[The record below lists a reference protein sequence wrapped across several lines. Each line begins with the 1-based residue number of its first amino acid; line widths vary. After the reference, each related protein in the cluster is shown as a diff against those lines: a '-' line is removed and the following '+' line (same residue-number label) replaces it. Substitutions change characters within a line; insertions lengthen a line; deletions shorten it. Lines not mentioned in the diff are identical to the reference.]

1 MLLTLNTTLMKKSLL
16 SLALGTFALGI
27 AEFALMGILS
37 TLARDFNISV
47 ASAGH
52 LISAYALGVT
62 CGAPALLWFRRV
74 RLRTIMLILAAMIFA
89 GNAFTAIA
97 PEFYSMLAARFL
109 SGLPHGAYFGVGAI
123 VAQRLAEP
131 GHKAQAVSIM
141 VAGMTVATL
150 IGVPGAT
157 FLTEHLSWRITFAIV
172 ASAAALAWISI
183 KIFVPDVGK
192 IADHGFKGQ
201 FAFLKKLAPWLIFG
215 GTICGQTGIYCWYS
229 YVDPLL
235 TNLSGFTTDSLPW
248 IMIIAGLGMFVGNL
262 MGGKMADKFS
272 ASLVSGVIATAM
284 IPIMVL
290 IYVFASYGW
299 VEAALT
305 FLGTAGLF
313 GIGGP
318 MQYLIVRYAKG
329 GEMLGAAGIQISFN
343 LGNAIAAWIGGIAIN
358 LGFGYAS
365 PALAGVPLLIA
376 SSILLFYLYRR
387 YERID
392 MPH

>member
-1 MLLTLNTTLMKKSLL
+1 MKKSLL

-27 AEFALMGILS
+27 AEFAMMGILS
-37 TLARDFNISV
+37 TLAGDFHISV

-62 CGAPALLWFRRV
+62 CGAPALLWLRRIP
-74 RLRTIMLILAAMIFA
+74 LRKIMLLLAAMIFA
-89 GNAFTAIA
+89 GNAFTALA
-97 PEFYSMLAARFL
+97 PEFYTMLVARFL

-123 VAQRLAEP
+123 VAQRLANP

-141 VAGMTVATL
+141 VAGMTIATL

-172 ASAAALAWISI
+172 ALSAAAAWISI
-183 KIFVPDVGK
+183 RLLVPDVGK
-192 IADHGFKGQ
+192 IPDNGFKGQ
-201 FAFLKKLAPWLIFG
+201 FAFLKRLAPWLIFG

-235 TNLSGFTTDSLPW
+235 TNLSGFTADSLPW
-248 IMIIAGLGMFVGNL
+248 LMVIAGFGMFVGNL
-262 MGGKMADKFS
+262 LGGKYADKFS
-272 ASLVSGVIATAM
+272 ASLVSGVIATVM
-284 IPIMVL
+284 IPVMIV
-290 IYVFASYGW
+290 IYVLSSYGW
-299 VEAALT
+299 AEAVLT

-343 LGNAIAAWIGGIAIN
+343 LGNAIAAWIGGMVIN
-358 LGFGYAS
+358 LGFGYAA
-365 PALAGVPLLIA
+365 PALAGVPLLIISA
-376 SSILLFYLYRR
+376 ALLFYLYHRF
-387 YERID
+387 ERID
-392 MPH
+392 MPR

>member
-1 MLLTLNTTLMKKSLL
+1 M
-16 SLALGTFALGI
+16 
-27 AEFALMGILS
+27 
-37 TLARDFNISV
+37 
-47 ASAGH
+47 
-52 LISAYALGVT
+52 
-62 CGAPALLWFRRV
+62 
-74 RLRTIMLILAAMIFA
+74 
-89 GNAFTAIA
+89 
-97 PEFYSMLAARFL
+97 
-109 SGLPHGAYFGVGAI
+109 
-123 VAQRLAEP
+123 
-131 GHKAQAVSIM
+131 
-141 VAGMTVATL
+141 
-150 IGVPGAT
+150 
-157 FLTEHLSWRITFAIV
+157 

-248 IMIIAGLGMFVGNL
+248 IMIIAGFGMFVGNL
-262 MGGKMADKFS
+262 LGGKMADKFS

-299 VEAALT
+299 AEAALT

>member
-1 MLLTLNTTLMKKSLL
+1 MKKSLL

-27 AEFALMGILS
+27 AEFAMMGILS
-37 TLARDFNISV
+37 TLAGDFHISV

-62 CGAPALLWFRRV
+62 CGAPALLWLRRIP
-74 RLRTIMLILAAMIFA
+74 LRKIMLLLAAMIFA
-89 GNAFTAIA
+89 GNAFTALA
-97 PEFYSMLAARFL
+97 PEFYTMLVARFL

-123 VAQRLAEP
+123 VAQRLANP

-141 VAGMTVATL
+141 VAGMTIATL

-172 ASAAALAWISI
+172 ALSAAAAWISI
-183 KIFVPDVGK
+183 RLLVPDVGK
-192 IADHGFKGQ
+192 IPDNGFKGQ
-201 FAFLKKLAPWLIFG
+201 FAFLKRLAPWLIFG

-235 TNLSGFTTDSLPW
+235 TNLSGFTADSLPW
-248 IMIIAGLGMFVGNL
+248 LMVIAGFGMFVGNL
-262 MGGKMADKFS
+262 LGGKCADKFS
-272 ASLVSGVIATAM
+272 ASLVSGVIATVM
-284 IPIMVL
+284 IPVMIV
-290 IYVFASYGW
+290 IYVLSSYGW
-299 VEAALT
+299 AEAVLT

-343 LGNAIAAWIGGIAIN
+343 LGNAIAAWIGGMVIN
-358 LGFGYAS
+358 LGFGYAA
-365 PALAGVPLLIA
+365 PALAGVPLLIMSA
-376 SSILLFYLYRR
+376 ALLFYLYRR
-387 YERID
+387 FERID
-392 MPH
+392 MPR